1 MSPDDRM
8 TTPAPTSA
16 PVPSGSF
23 LGEAGH
29 FWRSLPDKPLFL
41 GLLAA
46 WLALFQFFGNST
58 LGLVNTASLF
68 GWWKWTIGKS
78 PGEEHAYLMPLVT
91 LGLLMWKSR
100 ELEAVPK
107 RTCWPALALVA
118 LALML
123 HVVGYMIQQT
133 RLSVVAFALGLY
145 GLTGVVWGGRWLWA
159 TLFPFTLLLFSVPL
173 GADIDR
179 LTQPLR
185 LWATQITAGV
195 SHTVL
200 GIPVVCNGTQ
210 LFSPDGRYLY
220 DVAPACGGIR
230 SLTAIIAFGVVFAF
244 ISLHALW
251 RRLLIV
257 ASAVPLAVLGNVTRL
272 TLIVMA
278 AELFGQKGG
287 NYVHENGVFSLAPYV
302 PAILGMLFLGYW
314 LDEERKSRRR
324 GTASGA
330 AAAPVPGGTPQVEP

>member
-1 MSPDDRM
+1 
-8 TTPAPTSA
+8 
-16 PVPSGSF
+16 
-23 LGEAGH
+23 
-29 FWRSLPDKPLFL
+29 LFI

-46 WLALFQFFGNST
+46 WLVLFQFFGNST

-107 RTCWPALALVA
+107 RTCWTALALVA

-159 TLFPFTLLLFSVPL
+159 TLFPFSLLLFSVPL
-173 GADIDR
+173 GADIDSKT
-179 LTQPLR
+179 LPLR
-185 LWATQITAGV
+185 LLATKITAGF

-200 GIPVVCNGTQ
+200 GIPVICNGTQ
-210 LFSPDGRYLY
+210 LFSPDRSYEY
-220 DVAPACGGIR
+220 DVVAACSGIR

-257 ASAVPLAVLGNVTRL
+257 GSALPLAVLGNVTRL
-272 TLIVMA
+272 TLIVIA

-287 NYVHENGVFSLAPYV
+287 NYVHESGVFSLAPYV
-302 PAILGMLFLGYW
+302 PAILGMLLLGYW
-314 LDEERKSRRR
+314 LDEGRKPRR
-324 GTASGA
+324 GSSSGA
-330 AAAPVPGGTPQVEP
+330 AAAPVPAGAPPVEP